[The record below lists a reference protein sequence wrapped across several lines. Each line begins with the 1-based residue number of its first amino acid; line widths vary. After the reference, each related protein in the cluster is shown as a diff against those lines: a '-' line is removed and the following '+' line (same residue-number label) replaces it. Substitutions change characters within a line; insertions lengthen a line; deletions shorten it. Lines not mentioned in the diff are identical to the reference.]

1 MRNDENV
8 LTFSPE
14 DEHGPEPEETASSQ
28 PQGGDGEGAPPGD
41 NGPADGEALA
51 DGAILKEMDR
61 LKTEVDDLRELY
73 LRKLA
78 EFDNFR
84 KRVEREKQEFRKLA
98 NEDLIRDLIPVLDNF
113 SRAVSHQGDTDLE
126 SFREGVELIAR
137 QLQDVLTRQG
147 LEEIDP
153 LGEPF
158 NPEYHDAVQRV
169 EDPEKEPGTVV
180 SVLAKGYT
188 LGGRLLRPA
197 MVAVAV
203 EPSGESGSGPLS
215 GGGHGE
221 G

>member
-1 MRNDENV
+1 MRDDENI
-8 LTFSPE
+8 LTFNPE
-14 DEHGPEPEETASSQ
+14 DDHESQRGEAVAVESQ
-28 PQGGDGEGAPPGD
+28 PGGEEESSSAATDAQQND
-41 NGPADGEALA
+41 ALA

-61 LKTEVDDLRELY
+61 LKGEVDDLRELY

-98 NEDLIRDLIPVLDNF
+98 NEDLVRDLIPVLDNF
-113 SRAVSHQGDTDLE
+113 SRAVSHEGETDLE
-126 SFREGVELIAR
+126 SFKEGVELIAR
-137 QLQDVLTRQG
+137 QLQDVLARQG

-158 NPEYHDAVQRV
+158 NPEFHDAVQRV
-169 EDPEKEPGTVV
+169 EDSQHEPGTVV
-180 SVLAKGYT
+180 AVLAKGYT

-197 MVAVAV
+197 MVAVAM
-203 EPSGESGSGPLS
+203 EPAGGSGTQN
-215 GGGHGE
+215 GE